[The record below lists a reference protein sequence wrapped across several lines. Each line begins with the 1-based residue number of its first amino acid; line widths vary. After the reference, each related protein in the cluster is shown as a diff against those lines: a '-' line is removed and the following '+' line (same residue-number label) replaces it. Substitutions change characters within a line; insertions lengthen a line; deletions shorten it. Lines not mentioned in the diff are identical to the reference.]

1 MRSATIIAVA
11 LVAYGLSACVSVL
24 SPKPPDPQRSHIGI
38 AIRVWAPIPFLPG
51 AISQV
56 YFARLEENQQDLL
69 SRVPLIA
76 SNCNFPPNVPSIN
89 NFKGTYYRYAVV
101 VALQGG
107 DAANPQAAQCDIE
120 EAGADPPAIGS
131 PVGGPQPLRGYTF
144 FFSKQLIRLTDVTVR
159 PGTMVFMGDYSMD
172 SSVWFTDGDEPQRYY
187 AERLATA
194 GFSYR
199 GSLREVRRDKKAEEQ
214 FLVKSKER
222 LREAGWEAMIEHR
235 LDVLRKSP

>member
-24 SPKPPDPQRSHIGI
+24 SPKPPDPQRSHLGI

-76 SNCNFPPNVPSIN
+76 SNCNFPPNVPNIN
-89 NFKGTYYRYAVV
+89 NFKGTYYLLNAEPGRYAVV

-107 DAANPQAAQCDIE
+107 DAANYQAAQCDIE
-120 EAGADPPAIGS
+120 ELRRIHQRSAHQWGNHNLFEGTRSFS
-131 PVGGPQPLRGYTF
+131 PNN
-144 FFSKQLIRLTDVTVR
+144 
-159 PGTMVFMGDYSMD
+159 
-172 SSVWFTDGDEPQRYY
+172 
-187 AERLATA
+187 
-194 GFSYR
+194 
-199 GSLREVRRDKKAEEQ
+199 
-214 FLVKSKER
+214 
-222 LREAGWEAMIEHR
+222 
-235 LDVLRKSP
+235 